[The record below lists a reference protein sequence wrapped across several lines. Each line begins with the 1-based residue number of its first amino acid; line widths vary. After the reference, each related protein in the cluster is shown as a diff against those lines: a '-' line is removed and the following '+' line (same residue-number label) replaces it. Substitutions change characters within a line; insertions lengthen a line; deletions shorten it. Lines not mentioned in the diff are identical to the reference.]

1 MTASALELFL
11 PVLSAFVGAII
22 GALANGRY
30 RDRQDRRAEDREAK
44 GLLMLTDIEI
54 HDNGE
59 KVSAAIAPRG
69 CYDLDRERLVNAENG
84 GLRGTEP
91 TGECASQCGFRPSS

>member
-1 MTASALELFL
+1 MTASDLALFL

-44 GLLMLTDIEI
+44 GLLMLTDIDI

-59 KVSAAIAPRG
+59 KVSEAIAPGGRA
-69 CYDLDRERLVNAENG
+69 LREIGALY
-84 GLRGTEP
+84 
-91 TGECASQCGFRPSS
+91 